1 MGRKDWDWTLDQI
14 ARRIKDDRDKNFV
27 ARNADGKTV
36 NRLENIFMMGT
47 SHASNEE
54 CALMHQALRSL
65 GIVYMDH
72 QART

>member
-1 MGRKDWDWTLDQI
+1 MTATKLCGQKR
-14 ARRIKDDRDKNFV
+14 
-27 ARNADGKTV
+27 DGKTV

-65 GIVYMDH
+65 GIVSIWITRRVPDW
-72 QART
+72 